1 MSHPFMLEVITPDRV
16 AFNNEVT
23 SVLAPGV
30 DGYFGVLAGHQ
41 PMIAALAPGTVK
53 VETKGGREKFL
64 AIAGG
69 FFQVQNNEA
78 VILVESAEW
87 SEEINLERAKLSL
100 QRAKDRLAQA
110 DGRVDRERAEE
121 ALARAKAR
129 LKATESRGK

>member
-16 AFNNEVT
+16 AFNNEVV

-41 PMIAALAPGTVK
+41 PMIAALAAGTVK

-64 AIAGG
+64 AIGGG

-78 VILVESAEW
+78 VILAESAEW
-87 SEEINLERAKLSL
+87 SEEINLDRAKLSL
-100 QRAKDRLAQA
+100 NRAKERLTASGPIDRA
-110 DGRVDRERAEE
+110 RAED

-129 LKATESRGK
+129 LKAAESRGK